1 MKECKFC
8 GSVYQVDLEIC
19 PVCGKVIPEEEA
31 EEVKKLTALENW
43 LHTIEAMLKKP
54 KLLIG
59 IIAGFLAAVVG
70 ISVLSSYYYEHRA
83 VHGGL
88 SRADMEEI
96 YQKGEEFYNRQD
108 YLSAIT
114 ELSKISPESKY
125 YDKASDMLQ
134 AAIMTYSD
142 DVLSKAKTYADSGDY
157 ETACSIIGKA
167 INALSD
173 SSETELGLA
182 LSCYSDMMR
191 DQFRAST
198 LDSVNKSVAENDYAT
213 AIRVLRSAL
222 DKLDQDVEFYSLLE
236 KYEKEYAS
244 ETLQLSDALL
254 QTDGYDRAVG
264 ILTQAMGVMRDDAA
278 LQNAIDRL
286 AIYKP
291 TPVSEVCEL
300 YGKQVEKASPTTDMF
315 GTTYYGLNYRL
326 MSAGILYGGSHLE
339 VILNKQY
346 DCFEAT
352 LAPGTCYKFE
362 GTMKITIYLD
372 DLAVETYEFIYKTH
386 PIDIKIDVTGAD
398 AIKIYKNASADDELI
413 IHDPVVYCKP

>member
-8 GSVYQVDLEIC
+8 GSIYQVDLEIC
-19 PVCGKVIPEEEA
+19 PVCGKVIPGEEV

-43 LHTIEAMLKKP
+43 LHTIEATLKKP
-54 KLLIG
+54 ILLIG
-59 IIAGFLAAVVG
+59 IIAGFLAAAVG
-70 ISVLSSYYYEHRA
+70 ISVLSSYYHDHRPVNGA
-83 VHGGL
+83 L

-96 YQKGEEFYNRQD
+96 YQTGEEYYNRQD

-114 ELSKISPESKY
+114 ELSKINPESKY
-125 YDKASDMLQ
+125 YDKASDMLH

-142 DVLSKAKTYADSGDY
+142 DVLSKAKTYADGGDY
-157 ETACSIIGKA
+157 ETACSIIDKA
-167 INALSD
+167 IKALPD
-173 SSETELGLA
+173 SSGTELGPA

-191 DQFRAST
+191 DQFRASA
-198 LDSVNKSVAENDYAT
+198 LESVNKSVSESDYAA

-222 DKLDQDVEFYSLLE
+222 DKLSQDVEFYSLLE

-244 ETLQLSDALL
+244 ETLQLSDSLL
-254 QTDGYDRAVG
+254 QTEGYDSAVE
-264 ILTQAMGVMRDDAA
+264 ILTQAMGVMRDDTA

-286 AIYKP
+286 DIYKP
-291 TPVSEVCEL
+291 TPISEVCEL
-300 YGKQVEKASPTTDMF
+300 YGKQVEKTSPTTDMF
-315 GTTYYGLNYRL
+315 GATYYGLNYRL

-386 PIDIKIDVTGAD
+386 PIDIKIDVTGAE
-398 AIKIYKNASADDELI
+398 AIKIYKNASSENELI
-413 IHDPVVYCKP
+413 IHDPVVYRKP